1 MWFSQEDKR
10 TDKRIKGDDKERLAE
25 EHLTA
30 KGFELIE
37 RNFLCKGGEIDLI
50 MRDPSIQGEDYLV
63 FIEVR
68 YRESNEFGGALASI
82 TAGKQK
88 KLRRAAE
95 YYLLQNFGN
104 SPPPCRFDVVGIE
117 GQNEI
122 MWIKNAF

>member
-25 EHLTA
+25 EHLTT

-37 RNFLCKGGEIDLI
+37 RNFLCKGGEVDLI
-50 MRDPSIQGEDYLV
+50 MKDPSIQDEDYLV